1 MARTRLQQ
9 PSPLG
14 AMALGLAILVAAH
27 CQSRGILGVRAAAR
41 GNDHGPAEQS
51 LQADAPIISRSE
63 LVDWCG
69 RQSEADKDRCRKAPK
84 TCQRFNVTEGGGEDS
99 SAYHVTD
106 LTDLPMDPLFFLH
119 VPRTGGRSFQLCLI
133 SQVAS
138 KEELCPPAWES
149 IAMNWLDDPR
159 LRKCQYLASHDDFT
173 LVKTLTEGV
182 QRVPTI
188 MTLTRDPVQRLLST
202 YEWSIENAIVRVF
215 VPPPPD
221 TEPYKQYR
229 GSRDPRKPMY
239 PKPRK
244 RETVKTQDVWPWNY
258 LIELMMDDI
267 AARYAPRKTLWM
279 SPCTVCLFEVG
290 HTPLVSGCVG
300 KV

>member
-1 MARTRLQQ
+1 MCRRR
-9 PSPLG
+9 
-14 AMALGLAILVAAH
+14 
-27 CQSRGILGVRAAAR
+27 CQ
-41 GNDHGPAEQS
+41 
-51 LQADAPIISRSE
+51 
-63 LVDWCG
+63 
-69 RQSEADKDRCRKAPK
+69 
-84 TCQRFNVTEGGGEDS
+84 
-99 SAYHVTD
+99 
-106 LTDLPMDPLFFLH
+106 
-119 VPRTGGRSFQLCLI
+119 
-133 SQVAS
+133 
-138 KEELCPPAWES
+138 EELCPPAWES

-202 YEWSIENAIVRVF
+202 YEWSIENAIVRVRHCVWCPSGSLVLADVLACRCVACPQVF

>member
-99 SAYHVTD
+99 SAYHVGSVGPDKPWMFPIGAWQLHNPTSAFCIRPGDRSDGPTD
-106 LTDLPMDPLFFLH
+106 
-119 VPRTGGRSFQLCLI
+119 GS
-133 SQVAS
+133 S
-138 KEELCPPAWES
+138 
-149 IAMNWLDDPR
+149 
-159 LRKCQYLASHDDFT
+159 
-173 LVKTLTEGV
+173 
-182 QRVPTI
+182 
-188 MTLTRDPVQRLLST
+188 LLSACT
-202 YEWSIENAIVRVF
+202 ANGRTQLST
-215 VPPPPD
+215 VPDQPSS
-221 TEPYKQYR
+221 KQGRHPLMKAGYQVL
-229 GSRDPRKPMY
+229 P
-239 PKPRK
+239 
-244 RETVKTQDVWPWNY
+244 
-258 LIELMMDDI
+258 EL
-267 AARYAPRKTLWM
+267 R
-279 SPCTVCLFEVG
+279 PCRLM
-290 HTPLVSGCVG
+290 TPS
-300 KV
+300 